1 MTAAWWA
8 GMFGGVGSGGLGAQ
22 GMAGPLRGRMEELK
36 RPWWWESSPLVLQHS
51 EAARLAADALLERG
65 EAAYLRVITEEREL
79 PFLSTL
85 DVDYM
90 TSHVCGGPEVGE
102 AQGQEAS
109 GPDRLSLLSEVTSGT
124 YFPMASDI
132 DPPDLDLGWPE
143 IPQATGFSPTQAVVH
158 FQRDKTKNIKDLLR
172 FLFSQAHKVV
182 AVVMDLF
189 TDMELLCDL
198 MEASSRRG
206 VPVYL
211 LLAQENL
218 SHFLEMCYKMDLNGG
233 HLPNM
238 RVRSTRGDTY
248 CSKAGRRFTGQAL
261 EKFVI
266 IDCEQVVAGS
276 YSFTWLCSQA
286 HTSMVLHLR
295 GRIVEDFDRE
305 FRCLYAESR
314 PVEGFCGSEDPRAPR
329 PPPVALA
336 FGPSNPS
343 PMSSSPSSCSVSS
356 VKHSPLIGRSSY
368 LALPG
373 DGGCSDTGM
382 GSSSPGPACRKASG
396 QPSLQRQLSDPNH
409 GSSAGLNRANLGKMG
424 ASPWS
429 QSSPALNHNS
439 TSPLTLAVGSPL
451 LTRPRSLLPFSW
463 GAPALCRLP
472 ENGLPGS
479 QEPIPPRGRW
489 VPGTALE
496 TVEEKKVSLSQ
507 SHGQLDLLIP
517 FPRAREAGGPG
528 SGITSN
534 SDSLWPGEQTRED
547 RRLPSN
553 QRYNQLDLL
562 PQAQGAGSAP
572 ESGFPKSGNGIPE
585 NKRLPPNHSHGQLD
599 LLVQYPKGGG
609 SRVPPGK
616 KSSARAGKQGPDERR
631 QTLGH
636 SQLDLITKFGPF
648 RSEGPGPNSL
658 PGPSHARKPGVGSG
672 DEKRLTLGHSK
683 LDLITK
689 YHQLQGARQ
698 GSENGLPGGSTDG
711 QRNGSSNGP
720 FGDEKRLTLGHSK
733 LDLITKCNKAK
744 FKLLRSR
751 FES

>member
-1 MTAAWWA
+1 
-8 GMFGGVGSGGLGAQ
+8 MFGGLGAQ
-22 GMAGPLRGRMEELK
+22 GMAGPLRGRVEELK
-36 RPWWWESSPLVLQHS
+36 RPWWRESSPLVLQHS
-51 EAARLAADALLERG
+51 EAARLAADALLEWG
-65 EAAYLRVITEEREL
+65 EAAYLRVISEEQEL
-79 PFLSTL
+79 PFLSSL

-90 TSHVCGGPEVGE
+90 TRHVRGGPELGE
-102 AQGQEAS
+102 APGLEAS

-172 FLFSQAHKVV
+172 FLFSQARTVV
-182 AVVMDLF
+182 AVVMDIF

-198 MEASSRRG
+198 MEASGRRG

-211 LLAQENL
+211 LLAQEHL
-218 SHFLEMCYKMDLNGG
+218 SHFLEMCYKMDLHGG

-238 RVRSTRGDTY
+238 RVRSTCGDTY

-286 HTSMVLHLR
+286 HTSMVLQLR

-314 PVEGFCGSEDPRAPR
+314 PVGGFCGGEDPRAPC
-329 PPPVALA
+329 PPLVALA
-336 FGPSNPS
+336 LGPSIPS
-343 PMSSSPSSCSVSS
+343 RRSSSPSSTSLGSI
-356 VKHSPLIGRSSY
+356 KHSPLMGRSSY

-373 DGGCSDTGM
+373 GGGCSDTGM
-382 GSSSPGPACRKASG
+382 GSSSPGPTCRKASG
-396 QPSLQRQLSDPNH
+396 QSSLQRQLSDPNRASPP
-409 GSSAGLNRANLGKMG
+409 GPYRANLGKMG

-429 QSSPALNHNS
+429 QSSPALNHTG
-439 TSPLTLAVGSPL
+439 TSPLSLAVGSPL
-451 LTRPRSLLPFSW
+451 LTRPRSLLPFSR
-463 GAPALCRLP
+463 GAPALSRLP
-472 ENGLPGS
+472 ENELPGS
-479 QEPIPPRGRW
+479 QEPCPPRGRW
-489 VPGTALE
+489 VPGSALE
-496 TVEEKKVSLSQ
+496 TVEEKKALSQ
-507 SHGQLDLLIP
+507 SHGQLDLIP
-517 FPRAREAGGPG
+517 FPRAREARRPD
-528 SGITSN
+528 SGVTSN
-534 SDSLWPGEQTRED
+534 SDSLWPGQQAQKD
-547 RRLPSN
+547 RRLSPN

-562 PQAQGAGSAP
+562 PQAQGAGDTPA
-572 ESGFPKSGNGIPE
+572 SGSPRPGSGNPE
-585 NKRLPPNHSHGQLD
+585 DQRLPPNHSHGQLD
-599 LLVQYPKGGG
+599 PKTGG
-609 SRVPPGK
+609 SRVPPEAN
-616 KSSARAGKQGPDERR
+616 SSARAGKQGRGERR

-636 SQLDLITKFGPF
+636 SQLDLITRFGPF
-648 RSEGPGPNSL
+648 RGEGPGPNSL
-658 PGPSHARKPGVGSG
+658 PRPSPARKPGVGSG
-672 DEKRLTLGHSK
+672 DEKRLTLGHSQ

-698 GSENGLPGGSTDG
+698 GPEHGLPGRTKGD
-711 QRNGSSNGP
+711 QRNGSSNGTC
-720 FGDEKRLTLGHSK
+720 GDEKRLTLGHSK
-733 LDLITKCNKAK
+733 LDLITKLNKSK

>member
-1 MTAAWWA
+1 
-8 GMFGGVGSGGLGAQ
+8 MFGGLGAQ
-22 GMAGPLRGRMEELK
+22 GMAGPLRGRVEELK
-36 RPWWWESSPLVLQHS
+36 QPWWRESSPLVLQHS

-65 EAAYLRVITEEREL
+65 ETAYLRVISEEREL
-79 PFLSTL
+79 PFLSAL
-85 DVDYM
+85 DVDYI
-90 TSHVCGGPEVGE
+90 TSHVRGGPELGE
-102 AQGQEAS
+102 AQGLEAA
-109 GPDRLSLLSEVTSGT
+109 GPDHLSLFSEVTSGT

-172 FLFSQAHKVV
+172 FLFSQARKVV

-211 LLAQENL
+211 LLAQEHL
-218 SHFLEMCYKMDLNGG
+218 RHFLEMCYKMDLNGG

-238 RVRSTRGDTY
+238 RVRSTCGDTY

-266 IDCEQVVAGS
+266 VDCEQVVAGS

-286 HTSMVLHLR
+286 HTSMVLQLR

-314 PVEGFCGSEDPRAPR
+314 PVEGFCGGEDPRALC

-336 FGPSNPS
+336 FMPSIPS
-343 PMSSSPSSCSVSS
+343 PMSSPPSSTSLSS
-356 VKHSPLIGRSSY
+356 IKCSPLMGRSSY

-373 DGGCSDTGM
+373 GGGCSDTGM
-382 GSSSPGPACRKASG
+382 GMGSTSPGSAGRKASG
-396 QPSLQRQLSDPNH
+396 QPSLQRQLSDPNR
-409 GSSAGLNRANLGKMG
+409 GSPPGPYRANLGKLG

-439 TSPLTLAVGSPL
+439 SSHLTPAVGSPL
-451 LTRPRSLLPFSW
+451 PTRQRAFLPLSRGVLTLS
-463 GAPALCRLP
+463 RLP

-479 QEPIPPRGRW
+479 QEPSPPRGRR
-489 VPGTALE
+489 VPGTGLE
-496 TVEEKKVSLSQ
+496 TVEEKKVSVSHSQ
-507 SHGQLDLLIP
+507 GQLDLLIP
-517 FPRAREAGGPG
+517 FSRAREAGGPDPG
-528 SGITSN
+528 VTSN
-534 SDSLWPGEQTRED
+534 SDPVWPGEHARED
-547 RRLPSN
+547 RRLSST
-553 QRYNQLDLL
+553 QKHNQLDLL
-562 PQAQGAGSAP
+562 PRAQGAGCAP
-572 ESGFPKSGNGIPE
+572 ESGPPRPSNGTPE
-585 NKRLPPNHSHGQLD
+585 DKRLPPNHSHGQLD
-599 LLVQYPKGGG
+599 LLVQYPKVRG
-609 SRVPPGK
+609 SRVLPEAN
-616 KSSARAGKQGPDERR
+616 SSSRAGKQGPDERR

-648 RSEGPGPNSL
+648 RGEGPGPNSV

-672 DEKRLTLGHSK
+672 DEKRLTLGHSN

-689 YHQLQGARQ
+689 YHQLQGTRQ
-698 GSENGLPGGSTDG
+698 GPEHDLPGGLTGGHRSG
-711 QRNGSSNGP
+711 SRNGL
-720 FGDEKRLTLGHSK
+720 FEDEKRMTLGHSK
-733 LDLITKCNKAK
+733 LDLITKYNKSK
-744 FKLLRSR
+744 FKVLRSR

>member
-1 MTAAWWA
+1 
-8 GMFGGVGSGGLGAQ
+8 MFGGLGPGGPGAQ
-22 GMAGPLRGRMEELK
+22 GAAGPLRGRLEELK
-36 RPWWWESSPLVLQHS
+36 RPWWRESSPLVLQHS
-51 EAARLAADALLERG
+51 EAARLAADALLEQG
-65 EAAYLRVITEEREL
+65 QAAYLRVISEEREL
-79 PFLSTL
+79 PFLSAL

-90 TSHVCGGPEVGE
+90 TGHVRGGPELGE
-102 AQGQEAS
+102 AQGPEAS

-143 IPQATGFSPTQAVVH
+143 IPPATGFGPTQAVVH

-172 FLFSQAHKVV
+172 FLFSQARTVV
-182 AVVMDLF
+182 AVVMDIF

-211 LLAQENL
+211 LLAQEHL
-218 SHFLEMCYKMDLNGG
+218 RHFLEMCYKMDLNGG

-238 RVRSTRGDTY
+238 RVRSTCGDTY
-248 CSKAGRRFTGQAL
+248 CSKAGRRFTGRAL
-261 EKFVI
+261 EKFVL

-286 HTSMVLHLR
+286 HTSMVLQLR

-314 PVEGFCGSEDPRAPR
+314 PVEGFCSGEGPGAPC

-336 FGPSNPS
+336 FGPSIPS
-343 PMSSSPSSCSVSS
+343 PTSSSPSSLSS
-356 VKHSPLIGRSSY
+356 IKHSPLMGRAFY

-373 DGGCSDTGM
+373 SSGCSDMGV
-382 GSSSPGPACRKASG
+382 GSSSPGLACREASG
-396 QPSLQRQLSDPNH
+396 QRPLQRQLSDPNH
-409 GSSAGLNRANLGKMG
+409 GSPPEPYRANLGKLG
-424 ASPWS
+424 SSPWS

-439 TSPLTLAVGSPL
+439 TGPLPLAVGSPL
-451 LTRPRSLLPFSW
+451 LTCPRSRLPLSR
-463 GAPALCRLP
+463 GIPTLSRLP
-472 ENGLPGS
+472 ENGFPES
-479 QEPIPPRGRW
+479 QEPSLPRGRRG
-489 VPGTALE
+489 PGTALE
-496 TVEEKKVSLSQ
+496 TVEEKSSLSQ
-507 SHGQLDLLIP
+507 SHSQLDLLVP
-517 FPRAREAGGPG
+517 FPRAQEAGGLD
-528 SGITSN
+528 SGIAPS
-534 SDSLWPGEQTRED
+534 SDPPWPGEQARED
-547 RRLPSN
+547 RRLSSN

-562 PQAQGAGSAP
+562 PRAQGAGCGP
-572 ESGFPKSGNGIPE
+572 ESGSLRPGNGAPKD
-585 NKRLPPNHSHGQLD
+585 KRLSPNHCHGQLD
-599 LLVQYPKGGG
+599 LLVQYPKAGGP
-609 SRVPPGK
+609 RAPPEA
-616 KSSARAGKQGPDERR
+616 KSSARAGKQGPAERR

-648 RSEGPGPNSL
+648 RGDGPGPSSL
-658 PGPSHARKPGVGSG
+658 PGRNHSRKPGVGSE

-689 YHQLQGARQ
+689 YHQSQGARQ
-698 GSENGLPGGSTDG
+698 GAAHGLPGGPTG
-711 QRNGSSNGP
+711 GHHNGSSNGS

-733 LDLITKCNKAK
+733 LDLITKYNKSK
-744 FKLLRSR
+744 FKQLRSR